1 MSGVV
6 YISGGISAYKDGQRE
21 LFREVATIW
30 EAKGYEVIN
39 PHDLVDQLNNYL
51 QSNWNRTASYS
62 EMMLICIEHIVKR
75 ATIIA
80 VLKDWER
87 SRGAVCEVTV
97 GTWKGIPIVDAYT
110 GNKFAHIEIYNTIR
124 ILESNQSLLM
134 SMESENNCPVINDVN
149 DEVVKMI
156 EEISK

>member
-1 MSGVV
+1 MLGVV

-30 EAKGYEVIN
+30 EAKGYAVIN
-39 PHDLVDQLNNYL
+39 PHDLVDKLNNYL
-51 QSNWNRTASYS
+51 MDNWNRTARYD
-62 EMMLICIEHIVKR
+62 EMMLECIQHIVNH
-75 ATIIA
+75 ATVIA
-80 VLKDWER
+80 ALKDWER

-97 GTWKGIPIVDAYT
+97 GTWKGIPIVDAYN

-134 SMESENNCPVINDVN
+134 SMDNENNCPVVN